1 MNLTMKKIKIAIIKV
16 NDYFGTDDKE
26 TAIWFYCGLGFP
38 ILCGVFT
45 LLVSV
50 VLT

>member
-1 MNLTMKKIKIAIIKV
+1 MTEKVKLLSFKV

-38 ILCGVFT
+38 ILCGVLA